1 VALPAKVGL
10 YDPSFEH
17 DACGLGFVATLDRR
31 PSREVVSQALQILS
45 NLTHRGAAGCD
56 PCTGDGAGILI
67 QLPHAYFASE
77 CATLGIPL
85 PPAGDY
91 GVANCFLSQN
101 PSRRRQQEA
110 IVEASVLHHRQEL
123 LGWRDVPVDVAAL
136 GPLARDSMPTLR
148 QLFIGRRGPAESFER
163 VLYVIRN
170 RCTRIDPSDDCYIA
184 SCSSK
189 TIVYKGLMLAEQL
202 APFYRDLNDPRVVS
216 RLAMVHSRFSTNTF
230 PSWDRAH
237 PFRLIAHNGE
247 INTLNGN
254 RSWMRAREALLSSE
268 HFTDIE
274 DLKPIIRPGG
284 SDSAALDNVVEF
296 LLASGRSLPH
306 VMMMLIP
313 EAFAEN
319 PHMPPEVRAFYEY
332 HACLVEPWDGP
343 AVVCFTD
350 GERIGATLDRNGLRP
365 GKFVVTHDGL
375 VVLASEFGVL
385 DIDPARITEKG
396 RLQPGKMFLV
406 DTTEGRLVSDS
417 EVKHQAATRRPYRAW
432 LDENRIDLAQLP
444 RVENASPVVGD
455 ELIRMQRA
463 FGYTTEDISRILAPM
478 ALAGEEPV
486 GSMGVDIPLAVLS
499 ERPQVLFR
507 YFKQLFAQVT
517 NPPVDPIREQIV
529 MSLFSSV
536 GGEGNLLEE
545 TPQQCRMVQL
555 PHPILTSADLATL
568 RQNAPADFKVR
579 TLSTHFSLPAS
590 DEGAG
595 EVLREA
601 LERLCREAREA
612 VEHGTAILILS
623 DRDVGPGKV
632 AIPSLLAVSAVHHDL
647 IRSGQRMRAGLIV
660 ESGEPREVH
669 HLALLIGYGA
679 GAVNPYLALD
689 SVAEIASSSTRP
701 LPLAEAC
708 AHYVKALKKGLL
720 KTMSKMGIS
729 AVASYQGAQIFEAVG
744 IDQVV
749 VDRFFTGTASRIR
762 GIGLEEIARETLIRH
777 RVAYAPATEPMLES
791 GGHIHYRLDGEQHL
805 WSPEAVANLQKA
817 VRLDDRESYRAY
829 AKMINDQLEQAMT
842 LRGLWDLTPARAP
855 VPIEEVEPA
864 DQIVR
869 RFATGAM
876 SFGSISKEAHENLA
890 IAMNRIRGRSNT
902 GEGGED
908 PARYFPDE
916 NGDSRRSAIKQV
928 ASARFGVTTQYL
940 INADELQIKM
950 AQGAKPGEGG
960 QLPGSKV
967 DEFIARVRHSV
978 PGVTLISPPPHH
990 DIYSIEDLAQL
1001 IFDLKNVNPR
1011 ARVSVKLVAEAG
1023 VGTVAAG
1030 VAKAHADVI
1039 LISGHDGGT
1048 GASPLTSIHHSGA
1061 PWEIGLA
1068 ETQQVLLLNKL
1079 RGRVRLQVDGQL
1091 KTGRDVVFAALLGAE
1106 EFGFATAPLVAS
1118 GCIMMRKCHLNTC
1131 PVGVATQDP
1140 ELRKHFP
1147 GKPEH
1152 VIRFMYFIAED
1163 VRALMASLGFRSVD
1177 EMVGRVDCIVAR
1189 NRRDRWKLRRLDF
1202 SEVLFR
1208 PKGAEPRRC
1217 VEAQE
1222 HNLRAVK
1229 DHQLIEQARE
1239 AIDSDRPVELFA
1251 PIRNSDR
1258 AFGSMLSG
1266 EIVRRR
1272 KEPLAEDAITVRATG
1287 SAGQSFGAFA
1297 APGLTL
1303 VLEGDANDY
1312 VGKGLSGGV
1321 LAIYPPRGAGFR
1333 PQEQVIVGNTVLYG
1347 ATSGRAFFSGR
1358 AGERF
1363 AVRNSGAVAVVEGV
1377 GDHGCEYMTGGRV
1390 VVLGPTGRNFA
1401 AGMSGGV
1408 AYVLDPEK
1416 RFGKLCN
1423 AEMVALEELDALEL
1437 EAVRA
1442 LVAEH
1447 AERTGSPQASELL
1460 QGWKSEAA
1468 HFVKVIPSE
1477 YKRVLLEASA
1487 PATSGQLSVIELPL
1501 ATGDAERYR
1510 KAANG

>member
-1 VALPAKVGL
+1 IA
-10 YDPSFEH
+10 
-17 DACGLGFVATLDRR
+17 R
-31 PSREVVSQALQILS
+31 
-45 NLTHRGAAGCD
+45 RGA
-56 PCTGDGAGILI
+56 
-67 QLPHAYFASE
+67 
-77 CATLGIPL
+77 
-85 PPAGDY
+85 
-91 GVANCFLSQN
+91 
-101 PSRRRQQEA
+101 
-110 IVEASVLHHRQEL
+110 
-123 LGWRDVPVDVAAL
+123 
-136 GPLARDSMPTLR
+136 
-148 QLFIGRRGPAESFER
+148 AESFER

-170 RCTRIDPSDDCYIA
+170 RCTRIDSSDDSYIA

-268 HFTDIE
+268 VFSDIE

-385 DIDPARITEKG
+385 DIDPGRITEKG

-406 DTTEGRLVSDS
+406 DTTEGRLIADS
-417 EVKHQAATRRPYRAW
+417 EVKHQAATLRPYRAW

-444 RVENASPVVGD
+444 RVENVSPIVGD
-455 ELIRMQRA
+455 ELVRMQRA
-463 FGYTTEDISRILAPM
+463 FGYTTEDINRILAPM

-545 TPQQCRMVQL
+545 TPQQCRMMQL

-579 TLSTHFSLPAS
+579 TLSTHFTLPNS

-595 EVLREA
+595 EVLRKA

-612 VEHGTAILILS
+612 VEDGTAILILS
-623 DRDVGPGKV
+623 DRNVGPEQV

-701 LPLAEAC
+701 LPLAEAT

-749 VDRFFTGTASRIR
+749 IDQFFTGTASRIR

-777 RVAYAPATEPMLES
+777 RAAYAPDAEPLLES

-805 WSPEAVANLQKA
+805 WTPEAVANLQKA

-829 AKMINDQLEQAMT
+829 ARMINDQLEQAMT
-842 LRGLWDLTPARAP
+842 LRGLWDLLPAGPA
-855 VPIEEVEPA
+855 VPLEEVEPA

-908 PARYFPDE
+908 PARYIPDE

-928 ASARFGVTTQYL
+928 ASARFGVTTQ
-940 INADELQIKM
+940 
-950 AQGAKPGEGG
+950 
-960 QLPGSKV
+960 
-967 DEFIARVRHSV
+967 
-978 PGVTLISPPPHH
+978 
-990 DIYSIEDLAQL
+990 
-1001 IFDLKNVNPR
+1001 
-1011 ARVSVKLVAEAG
+1011 
-1023 VGTVAAG
+1023 
-1030 VAKAHADVI
+1030 
-1039 LISGHDGGT
+1039 
-1048 GASPLTSIHHSGA
+1048 
-1061 PWEIGLA
+1061 
-1068 ETQQVLLLNKL
+1068 
-1079 RGRVRLQVDGQL
+1079 
-1091 KTGRDVVFAALLGAE
+1091 
-1106 EFGFATAPLVAS
+1106 
-1118 GCIMMRKCHLNTC
+1118 
-1131 PVGVATQDP
+1131 
-1140 ELRKHFP
+1140 
-1147 GKPEH
+1147 
-1152 VIRFMYFIAED
+1152 
-1163 VRALMASLGFRSVD
+1163 
-1177 EMVGRVDCIVAR
+1177 
-1189 NRRDRWKLRRLDF
+1189 
-1202 SEVLFR
+1202 
-1208 PKGAEPRRC
+1208 
-1217 VEAQE
+1217 
-1222 HNLRAVK
+1222 
-1229 DHQLIEQARE
+1229 
-1239 AIDSDRPVELFA
+1239 
-1251 PIRNSDR
+1251 
-1258 AFGSMLSG
+1258 
-1266 EIVRRR
+1266 
-1272 KEPLAEDAITVRATG
+1272 
-1287 SAGQSFGAFA
+1287 
-1297 APGLTL
+1297 
-1303 VLEGDANDY
+1303 
-1312 VGKGLSGGV
+1312 
-1321 LAIYPPRGAGFR
+1321 
-1333 PQEQVIVGNTVLYG
+1333 
-1347 ATSGRAFFSGR
+1347 
-1358 AGERF
+1358 
-1363 AVRNSGAVAVVEGV
+1363 
-1377 GDHGCEYMTGGRV
+1377 
-1390 VVLGPTGRNFA
+1390 
-1401 AGMSGGV
+1401 
-1408 AYVLDPEK
+1408 
-1416 RFGKLCN
+1416 
-1423 AEMVALEELDALEL
+1423 
-1437 EAVRA
+1437 
-1442 LVAEH
+1442 
-1447 AERTGSPQASELL
+1447 
-1460 QGWKSEAA
+1460 
-1468 HFVKVIPSE
+1468 
-1477 YKRVLLEASA
+1477 
-1487 PATSGQLSVIELPL
+1487 
-1501 ATGDAERYR
+1501 
-1510 KAANG
+1510 

>member
-1 VALPAKVGL
+1 MALPAKVGL
-10 YDPSFEH
+10 YDPAFEH

-31 PSREVVSQALQILS
+31 ASREVVSQALQILS

-67 QLPHAYFASE
+67 QLPHGYFASE
-77 CATLGIPL
+77 CAALGISL

-123 LGWRDVPVDVAAL
+123 LGWRDVPVEVAAL

-170 RCTRIDPSDDCYIA
+170 RCTRIDPSDDSYIA

-268 HFTDIE
+268 HFSDIE

-406 DTTEGRLVSDS
+406 DTTSGRLIADS
-417 EVKHQAATRRPYRAW
+417 EVKHQAATLRPYRAW

-444 RVENASPVVGD
+444 RVENVSPVVGD

-463 FGYTTEDISRILAPM
+463 FGYTTEDINRILAPM

-545 TPQQCRMVQL
+545 TPQQCRMMQL

-579 TLSTHFSLPAS
+579 TLSTHFALPGS

-595 EVLREA
+595 QVLRRA
-601 LERLCREAREA
+601 LERLCLEAREA
-612 VEHGTAILILS
+612 VEDGTAILILS
-623 DRDVGPGKV
+623 DRNVAPGQV

-669 HLALLIGYGA
+669 HMALLIGYGA

-689 SVAEIASSSTRP
+689 PVAEIASSSSRP
-701 LPLAEAC
+701 LPLAEAT

-749 VDRFFTGTASRIR
+749 VDQFFTGTASRIR
-762 GIGLEEIARETLIRH
+762 GIGLEEI
-777 RVAYAPATEPMLES
+777 
-791 GGHIHYRLDGEQHL
+791 
-805 WSPEAVANLQKA
+805 
-817 VRLDDRESYRAY
+817 
-829 AKMINDQLEQAMT
+829 
-842 LRGLWDLTPARAP
+842 
-855 VPIEEVEPA
+855 
-864 DQIVR
+864 
-869 RFATGAM
+869 
-876 SFGSISKEAHENLA
+876 
-890 IAMNRIRGRSNT
+890 
-902 GEGGED
+902 
-908 PARYFPDE
+908 
-916 NGDSRRSAIKQV
+916 
-928 ASARFGVTTQYL
+928 
-940 INADELQIKM
+940 
-950 AQGAKPGEGG
+950 
-960 QLPGSKV
+960 
-967 DEFIARVRHSV
+967 
-978 PGVTLISPPPHH
+978 
-990 DIYSIEDLAQL
+990 
-1001 IFDLKNVNPR
+1001 
-1011 ARVSVKLVAEAG
+1011 
-1023 VGTVAAG
+1023 
-1030 VAKAHADVI
+1030 
-1039 LISGHDGGT
+1039 
-1048 GASPLTSIHHSGA
+1048 
-1061 PWEIGLA
+1061 
-1068 ETQQVLLLNKL
+1068 
-1079 RGRVRLQVDGQL
+1079 
-1091 KTGRDVVFAALLGAE
+1091 
-1106 EFGFATAPLVAS
+1106 
-1118 GCIMMRKCHLNTC
+1118 
-1131 PVGVATQDP
+1131 
-1140 ELRKHFP
+1140 
-1147 GKPEH
+1147 
-1152 VIRFMYFIAED
+1152 
-1163 VRALMASLGFRSVD
+1163 
-1177 EMVGRVDCIVAR
+1177 
-1189 NRRDRWKLRRLDF
+1189 
-1202 SEVLFR
+1202 
-1208 PKGAEPRRC
+1208 
-1217 VEAQE
+1217 
-1222 HNLRAVK
+1222 
-1229 DHQLIEQARE
+1229 
-1239 AIDSDRPVELFA
+1239 
-1251 PIRNSDR
+1251 
-1258 AFGSMLSG
+1258 
-1266 EIVRRR
+1266 
-1272 KEPLAEDAITVRATG
+1272 
-1287 SAGQSFGAFA
+1287 
-1297 APGLTL
+1297 
-1303 VLEGDANDY
+1303 
-1312 VGKGLSGGV
+1312 
-1321 LAIYPPRGAGFR
+1321 
-1333 PQEQVIVGNTVLYG
+1333 
-1347 ATSGRAFFSGR
+1347 
-1358 AGERF
+1358 
-1363 AVRNSGAVAVVEGV
+1363 
-1377 GDHGCEYMTGGRV
+1377 
-1390 VVLGPTGRNFA
+1390 
-1401 AGMSGGV
+1401 
-1408 AYVLDPEK
+1408 
-1416 RFGKLCN
+1416 
-1423 AEMVALEELDALEL
+1423 
-1437 EAVRA
+1437 
-1442 LVAEH
+1442 
-1447 AERTGSPQASELL
+1447 
-1460 QGWKSEAA
+1460 
-1468 HFVKVIPSE
+1468 
-1477 YKRVLLEASA
+1477 
-1487 PATSGQLSVIELPL
+1487 
-1501 ATGDAERYR
+1501 
-1510 KAANG
+1510 

>member
-1 VALPAKVGL
+1 MALPAKQGL
-10 YDPSFEH
+10 YDPAFER
-17 DACGLGFVATLDRR
+17 DACGLGFVATLEKH
-31 PSREVVSQALQILS
+31 PSREVVSQGLQILA

-67 QLPHAYFASE
+67 QLPHDYFAAE
-77 CATLGIPL
+77 CAALGISL
-85 PPAGDY
+85 PPPGDY

-110 IVEASVLHHRQEL
+110 IVEASVLHHRQEI
-123 LGWRDVPVDVAAL
+123 LGWRDVPVDVNAL
-136 GPLARDSMPTLR
+136 GPMARDSMPALR
-148 QLFIGRRGPAESFER
+148 QLFIGRRCTADSFER

-170 RCTRIDPSDDCYIA
+170 RCTRVDMSDDSYIS

-237 PFRLIAHNGE
+237 PFRLICHNGE

-254 RSWMRAREALLSSE
+254 RSWMRAREAMLKSE
-268 HFTDIE
+268 HFSRAIE

-284 SDSAALDNVVEF
+284 SDSAQLDNVVEF

-319 PHMPPEVRAFYEY
+319 AQMPPDVRAFYEY
-332 HACLVEPWDGP
+332 HACLIEPWDGP

-350 GERIGATLDRNGLRP
+350 GERIGAILDRNGLRP

-406 DTTEGRLVSDS
+406 DTTEGRVIPDS
-417 EVKHQAATRRPYRAW
+417 EVKHQVASQRPYRAW
-432 LDENRIDLAQLP
+432 LDEHKIDLAQLP
-444 RVENASPVVGD
+444 PAEAAYPMSGD
-455 ELIRMQRA
+455 ELTRMQQA
-463 FGYTTEDISRILAPM
+463 FGYTTEDINRVIGPMTLAS
-478 ALAGEEPV
+478 EEPV

-499 ERPQVLFR
+499 ERPQNLFR

-529 MSLFSSV
+529 MSLLSSV

-555 PHPILTSADLATL
+555 PHPILTNGELATL
-568 RQNAPADFKVR
+568 RENAPEDFNVH
-579 TLSTHFSLPAS
+579 TLSTLFPVPHGDQS
-590 DEGAG
+590 AG
-595 EVLREA
+595 EVLRGA
-601 LERLCREAREA
+601 LERLCRQAREA
-612 VEHGTAILILS
+612 IDDGTSILILS
-623 DRDVGPGKV
+623 DREIGPDRA

-647 IRSGQRMRAGLIV
+647 IRAGLRMRVGLIV

-689 SVAEIASSSTRP
+689 SVAEVARASTRP
-701 LPLAEAC
+701 LPPAEAC
-708 AHYVKALKKGLL
+708 AHYIKALKKGLL

-729 AVASYQGAQIFEAVG
+729 AVASYQGAQIFEAIG

-749 VDRFFTGTASRIR
+749 VDQYFTFTASRIR
-762 GIGLEEIARETLIRH
+762 GIGLEEIALEALMRH
-777 RVAYAPATEPMLES
+777 QRAFAPDRQPVLES
-791 GGHIHYRLDGEQHL
+791 GGHIHYRVDGEPHL
-805 WSPEAVANLQKA
+805 WSPEAVAALQKA
-817 VRLDDRESYRAY
+817 VRLDDKESYRAY
-829 AKMINDQLEQAMT
+829 ASLINEQRENVMT
-842 LRGLWDLTPARAP
+842 LRGLWDFAPAGPP
-855 VPIEEVEPA
+855 VPLEEVEPA
-864 DQIVR
+864 AQIVR

-890 IAMNRIRGRSNT
+890 IAMNRIGGRSNT

-908 PARYFPDE
+908 PARYVPDE

-928 ASARFGVTTQYL
+928 ASARFGVTTEYL
-940 INADELQIKM
+940 MNADELQIKM

-967 DEFIARVRHSV
+967 DENIARVRHSV

-1011 ARVSVKLVAEAG
+1011 AQVSVKLVSEAG

-1030 VAKAHADVI
+1030 VAKAHADKI

-1048 GASPLTSIHHSGA
+1048 GASPLTSIHHSGT
-1061 PWEIGLA
+1061 PWELGLA

-1079 RGRVRLQVDGQL
+1079 RSRVRVQVDGQL

-1106 EFGFATAPLVAS
+1106 EFGFATAPLVAA

-1131 PVGVATQDP
+1131 PVGVATHDP
-1140 ELRKHFP
+1140 ELQEVPRQTRARDSLHALHRRGRP
-1147 GKPEH
+1147 RADGLARLPH
-1152 VIRFMYFIAED
+1152 VRCDGRSRGLHPSAAAPRSMEASPARFLRGALSAE
-1163 VRALMASLGFRSVD
+1163 
-1177 EMVGRVDCIVAR
+1177 GRRTAP
-1189 NRRDRWKLRRLDF
+1189 LRR
-1202 SEVLFR
+1202 
-1208 PKGAEPRRC
+1208 GAR
-1217 VEAQE
+1217 AQLKQGE
-1222 HNLRAVK
+1222 GPDA
-1229 DHQLIEQARE
+1229 
-1239 AIDSDRPVELFA
+1239 
-1251 PIRNSDR
+1251 DR
-1258 AFGSMLSG
+1258 A
-1266 EIVRRR
+1266 
-1272 KEPLAEDAITVRATG
+1272 
-1287 SAGQSFGAFA
+1287 GARS
-1297 APGLTL
+1297 
-1303 VLEGDANDY
+1303 N
-1312 VGKGLSGGV
+1312 
-1321 LAIYPPRGAGFR
+1321 
-1333 PQEQVIVGNTVLYG
+1333 
-1347 ATSGRAFFSGR
+1347 
-1358 AGERF
+1358 
-1363 AVRNSGAVAVVEGV
+1363 
-1377 GDHGCEYMTGGRV
+1377 
-1390 VVLGPTGRNFA
+1390 
-1401 AGMSGGV
+1401 
-1408 AYVLDPEK
+1408 
-1416 RFGKLCN
+1416 
-1423 AEMVALEELDALEL
+1423 
-1437 EAVRA
+1437 
-1442 LVAEH
+1442 
-1447 AERTGSPQASELL
+1447 
-1460 QGWKSEAA
+1460 
-1468 HFVKVIPSE
+1468 
-1477 YKRVLLEASA
+1477 
-1487 PATSGQLSVIELPL
+1487 
-1501 ATGDAERYR
+1501 
-1510 KAANG
+1510 